1 MSGNT
6 KQITIGKQNEG
17 DIRNIITSIYD
28 ALSEKGYDP
37 ISQIV
42 GYLLTEDPTYIT
54 THNNARNLIRRID
67 RFELMQILLRDY
79 IKSDRS

>member
-17 DIRNIITSIYD
+17 DIRAIITAVYN
-28 ALSEKGYDP
+28 ALNEKGYEP

-54 THNNARNLIRRID
+54 THNNARNLIRRVD

-79 IKSDRS
+79 ISNDNA

>member
-17 DIRNIITSIYD
+17 DIRNIITAIYD

-54 THNNARNLIRRID
+54 THNNARNLIRRVD

-79 IKSDRS
+79 INADRS

>member
-6 KQITIGKQNEG
+6 KQITIGNQSEG
-17 DIRNIITSIYD
+17 DIRNIITAIYN

-79 IKSDRS
+79 INADK

>member
-6 KQITIGKQNEG
+6 KQITIGNQNEG
-17 DIRNIITSIYD
+17 DIRNIITAIHD

-79 IKSDRS
+79 INASK